1 MPPKPAV
8 TPASSPSAS
17 ASESGSKG
25 ADQQPT
31 ARPILDVQDLSVH
44 FRVGGNIL
52 TGFTTVRAVEQVSFR
67 LNRGE
72 TLSIVGESGS
82 GKSTL
87 ARAILRLVPVT
98 SGQVVL
104 NGEDL
109 AGLSIE
115 EVRQRRQ
122 NMQMVF
128 QDPIASLSPRRT
140 VEQIIEEPL
149 RVHRPEM
156 DRTARLA
163 LVRETMDA
171 IGLLPDMRNRYPH
184 EFSGGQAQRIG
195 IARALI
201 VEPDL
206 LVADEPV
213 SALDVSIQ
221 AQVLN
226 LLSDIKTQ
234 RALTL
239 LFISHDLSVVQH
251 VSDRLLVLYLGHV
264 MEVGPAEAIYARPQ
278 NPYTQALLSAVPRID
293 FSGDRPARTRLS
305 GELPSPTAEHQGCPF
320 ASRCPKAQ
328 SQCMSLKP
336 RLEQVDGREVA
347 CHFPG

>member
-1 MPPKPAV
+1 MGDEKI
-8 TPASSPSAS
+8 
-17 ASESGSKG
+17 
-25 ADQQPT
+25 
-31 ARPILDVQDLSVH
+31 ILNVENLHVH
-44 FRVGGNIL
+44 FRLGGGLFSRRNV
-52 TGFTTVRAVEQVSFR
+52 VRAVENVSFA

-87 ARAILRLVPVT
+87 ARAVLRLVPIT
-98 SGQVVL
+98 KGSVVL
-104 NGEDL
+104 NGENL
-109 AGLSIE
+109 AELSND
-115 EVRQRRQ
+115 EVRKRRQ

-140 VEQIIEEPL
+140 VEQIIAEPL
-149 RVHRPEM
+149 MVHYPNLSGEER
-156 DRTARLA
+156 AA
-163 LVRETMDA
+163 KVRETMDA

-226 LLSDIKTQ
+226 LLSEIKSQ
-234 RALTL
+234 RSLSL

-251 VSDRLLVLYLGHV
+251 VSDHLLVLYLGHV
-264 MEVGPAEAIYARPQ
+264 MEVGPAAKIYANPQ
-278 NPYTQALLSAVPRID
+278 NPYTRALLSAVPTID
-293 FSGDRPARTRLS
+293 FSGNKPKRTRLT
-305 GELPSPTAEHQGCPF
+305 GELPSPTVEHKGCPF

-328 SQCMSLKP
+328 AVCSQQKP
-336 RLEQVDGREVA
+336 QLTQLEGRDVA

>member
-1 MPPKPAV
+1 M
-8 TPASSPSAS
+8 SA
-17 ASESGSKG
+17 EPLLTV
-25 ADQQPT
+25 D
-31 ARPILDVQDLSVH
+31 RLSVH
-44 FRVGGNIL
+44 FWAGGNLL
-52 TGFTTVRAVEQVSFR
+52 TGVSLVRAVEGVSFT
-67 LNRGE
+67 LQQGE

-98 SGQVVL
+98 KGSVHYR
-104 NGEDL
+104 GENL
-109 AGLSIE
+109 VTLSQDQM
-115 EVRQRRQ
+115 RARRRM
-122 NMQMVF
+122 MQMVF

-149 RVHRPEM
+149 RVHFPDL
-156 DRTARLA
+156 DRAQRA
-163 LVRETMDA
+163 QRVAETMDA

-201 VEPDL
+201 VEPEL

-226 LLSDIKTQ
+226 LLAEIKQ
-234 RALTL
+234 ARSLSL

-251 VSDRLLVLYLGHV
+251 VSDNLMVLYLGHV
-264 MEVGPAEAIYARPQ
+264 MEVGPARTIYSRPQ
-278 NPYTQALLSAVPRID
+278 NPYTQALLSAVPRMD
-293 FSGDRPARTRLS
+293 FSADRPKRTRLT
-305 GELPSPTAEHQGCPF
+305 GDLPSPTIEHVGCPF
-320 ASRCPKAQ
+320 ASRCPRAQ
-328 SQCMSLKP
+328 ALCSTDKP
-336 RLEQVDGREVA
+336 VLTPVDGREVA
-347 CHFPG
+347 CHFPGS

>member
-1 MPPKPAV
+1 MAAKD
-8 TPASSPSAS
+8 T
-17 ASESGSKG
+17 
-25 ADQQPT
+25 
-31 ARPILDVQDLSVH
+31 ILNVENLHVH
-44 FRVGGNIL
+44 FRLGGGLFSRRNV
-52 TGFTTVRAVEQVSFR
+52 VRAVENVSFA

-87 ARAILRLVPVT
+87 ARAVLRLVPITKGSVI
-98 SGQVVL
+98 L
-104 NGEDL
+104 NGENL
-109 AGLSIE
+109 AELSND
-115 EVRQRRQ
+115 EVRKRRQ

-140 VEQIIEEPL
+140 VEQIIAEPL
-149 RVHRPEM
+149 MVHYPNLSSEERA
-156 DRTARLA
+156 TK
-163 LVRETMDA
+163 VRETMDA

-226 LLSDIKTQ
+226 LQIG
-234 RALTL
+234 RA
-239 LFISHDLSVVQH
+239 H
-251 VSDRLLVLYLGHV
+251 V
-264 MEVGPAEAIYARPQ
+264 
-278 NPYTQALLSAVPRID
+278 
-293 FSGDRPARTRLS
+293 
-305 GELPSPTAEHQGCPF
+305 
-320 ASRCPKAQ
+320 
-328 SQCMSLKP
+328 
-336 RLEQVDGREVA
+336 
-347 CHFPG
+347 

>member
-1 MPPKPAV
+1 MA
-8 TPASSPSAS
+8 AS
-17 ASESGSKG
+17 
-25 ADQQPT
+25 DT
-31 ARPILDVQDLSVH
+31 ILEVENLSVH
-44 FRVGGNIL
+44 FRLGRGLFSGRQI
-52 TGFTTVRAVEQVSFR
+52 VRAVENVSFA
-67 LNRGE
+67 LSRGE

-87 ARAILRLVPVT
+87 ARAVLRLVPITLGSVR
-98 SGQVVL
+98 L
-104 NGEDL
+104 NGENL
-109 AGLSIE
+109 AELSDE
-115 EVRQRRQ
+115 QVRQRRQ

-140 VEQIIEEPL
+140 VEQIIAEPL
-149 RVHRPEM
+149 MVHNPDLSRDE
-156 DRTARLA
+156 RAAR
-163 LVRETMDA
+163 VRETMDA

-201 VEPDL
+201 VEPKL

-226 LLSDIKTQ
+226 LLSEIKSQ
-234 RALTL
+234 RSLSL

-251 VSDRLLVLYLGHV
+251 VSDQLLVLYLGHV
-264 MEVGPAEAIYARPQ
+264 MEVGPAAEIYANPQ

-293 FSGDRPARTRLS
+293 FSEQRPARTRLT
-305 GELPSPTAEHQGCPF
+305 GELPSPTMEHIGCPF

-328 SQCMSLKP
+328 ALCQQAKP
-336 RLEQVDGREVA
+336 KLEPQQGRDVA

>member
-1 MPPKPAV
+1 MPPK
-8 TPASSPSAS
+8 
-17 ASESGSKG
+17 
-25 ADQQPT
+25 
-31 ARPILDVQDLSVH
+31 PILDVQGLSVY

-52 TGFTTVRAVEQVSFR
+52 TGFNLVRAVEDVSFK
-67 LNRGE
+67 LHRGE

-98 SGQVVL
+98 KGRVEL

-109 AGLSIE
+109 AGLSVD
-115 EVRQRRQ
+115 EVRKRRQ

-149 RVHRPEM
+149 RVHRPELI
-156 DRTARLA
+156 REERLA
-163 LVRETMDA
+163 KVQETMDA

-201 VEPDL
+201 VEPEL

-226 LLSDIKTQ
+226 LLDDIKTQ
-234 RALTL
+234 RSLTL

-251 VSDRLLVLYLGHV
+251 VSDNLLVLYLGHV
-264 MEVGPAEAIYARPQ
+264 MEVGPAAKIYQNPQ
-278 NPYTQALLSAVPRID
+278 NPYTKALLSAVPRID
-293 FSGDRPARTRLS
+293 FSEDRPERTRLT
-305 GELPSPTAEHQGCPF
+305 GELPSPTIEHKGCPF

-328 SQCMSLKP
+328 GKCSEVKP
-336 RLEQVDGREVA
+336 KLEMVEGREVA

>member
-1 MPPKPAV
+1 MSDKD
-8 TPASSPSAS
+8 T
-17 ASESGSKG
+17 
-25 ADQQPT
+25 
-31 ARPILDVQDLSVH
+31 ILSVDDLSVH
-44 FRVGGNIL
+44 FRLGGGLFSRGN
-52 TGFTTVRAVEQVSFR
+52 TVRAVENVSFV
-67 LNRGE
+67 LQRGE

-87 ARAILRLVPVT
+87 ARAVLRLVSITKGSVI
-98 SGQVVL
+98 L
-104 NGEDL
+104 NGENL
-109 AGLSIE
+109 AQLSDA
-115 EVRQRRQ
+115 EVRKRRQ

-140 VEQIIEEPL
+140 VEQIIAEPL
-149 RVHRPEM
+149 LVHQPELTGNE
-156 DRTARLA
+156 RAA
-163 LVRETMDA
+163 KVRDTMDA

-201 VEPDL
+201 VGPTL

-226 LLSDIKTQ
+226 LLSEIKRQ
-234 RALTL
+234 RSLSL
-239 LFISHDLSVVQH
+239 LFISHDLSVVKH

-264 MEVGPAEAIYARPQ
+264 MEVGPAKDIYASPQ
-278 NPYTQALLSAVPRID
+278 HPYTRALLSAVPTID
-293 FSGDRPARTRLS
+293 FSDNKPKRTRLT
-305 GELPSPTAEHQGCPF
+305 GELPSPTVEHVGCPF
-320 ASRCPKAQ
+320 ASRCPMAQ
-328 SQCMSLKP
+328 QVCSEQKP
-336 RLEQVDGREVA
+336 QLNRIEGRDVA

>member
-1 MPPKPAV
+1 M
-8 TPASSPSAS
+8 SA
-17 ASESGSKG
+17 EPLLTV
-25 ADQQPT
+25 D
-31 ARPILDVQDLSVH
+31 RLSVH
-44 FRVGGNIL
+44 FRAGGNLL
-52 TGFTTVRAVEQVSFR
+52 TGVSLVRAVEGVSFT
-67 LNRGE
+67 LQQGE

-98 SGQVVL
+98 KGSVHYR
-104 NGEDL
+104 GENL
-109 AGLSIE
+109 VTLSQDQM
-115 EVRQRRQ
+115 RARRRM
-122 NMQMVF
+122 MQMVF

-149 RVHRPEM
+149 RVHFPDL
-156 DRTARLA
+156 DRAQRA
-163 LVRETMDA
+163 QRVAETMDA

-201 VEPDL
+201 VEPEL

-226 LLSDIKTQ
+226 LLAEIKQ
-234 RALTL
+234 ARSLSL

-251 VSDRLLVLYLGHV
+251 VSDNLMVLYLG
-264 MEVGPAEAIYARPQ
+264 G
-278 NPYTQALLSAVPRID
+278 T
-293 FSGDRPARTRLS
+293 
-305 GELPSPTAEHQGCPF
+305 
-320 ASRCPKAQ
+320 
-328 SQCMSLKP
+328 
-336 RLEQVDGREVA
+336 
-347 CHFPG
+347 

>member
-1 MPPKPAV
+1 M
-8 TPASSPSAS
+8 SA
-17 ASESGSKG
+17 EPLLTI
-25 ADQQPT
+25 D
-31 ARPILDVQDLSVH
+31 RLSVH
-44 FRVGGNIL
+44 FRAGGNLL
-52 TGFTTVRAVEQVSFR
+52 TGVSLVRAVEGVSFT
-67 LNRGE
+67 LQQGE

-98 SGQVVL
+98 RGSVHYR
-104 NGEDL
+104 GEKL
-109 AGLSIE
+109 VTLSQYQM
-115 EVRQRRQ
+115 RARRRM
-122 NMQMVF
+122 MQMVF

-149 RVHRPEM
+149 LVHFPDLDRAQRAQRV
-156 DRTARLA
+156 A
-163 LVRETMDA
+163 ETMDS

-201 VEPDL
+201 VEPEL

-226 LLSDIKTQ
+226 LLAEIKQ
-234 RALTL
+234 ARSLSL

-251 VSDRLLVLYLGHV
+251 VSDNLMVLYLGHV
-264 MEVGPAEAIYARPQ
+264 MEVGPAR
-278 NPYTQALLSAVPRID
+278 
-293 FSGDRPARTRLS
+293 
-305 GELPSPTAEHQGCPF
+305 
-320 ASRCPKAQ
+320 
-328 SQCMSLKP
+328 
-336 RLEQVDGREVA
+336 
-347 CHFPG
+347 

>member
-1 MPPKPAV
+1 M
-8 TPASSPSAS
+8 SAEPLLS
-17 ASESGSKG
+17 V
-25 ADQQPT
+25 D
-31 ARPILDVQDLSVH
+31 RLSVH
-44 FRVGGNIL
+44 FRAGGNLL
-52 TGFTTVRAVEQVSFR
+52 TGVSLVRAVEGVSFT
-67 LNRGE
+67 LQQGE

-98 SGQVVL
+98 KGSVHYR
-104 NGEDL
+104 GENL
-109 AGLSIE
+109 VTLSQDQM
-115 EVRQRRQ
+115 RARRRM
-122 NMQMVF
+122 MQMVF

-149 RVHRPEM
+149 RVHFPDL
-156 DRTARLA
+156 DRAQRA
-163 LVRETMDA
+163 QRVAETMDA

-201 VEPDL
+201 VEPEL

-226 LLSDIKTQ
+226 LLAEIKQ
-234 RALTL
+234 ARSLSL

-251 VSDRLLVLYLGHV
+251 VSDNLMVLYLGHV
-264 MEVGPAEAIYARPQ
+264 MEVGPAAKIYANPQ
-278 NPYTQALLSAVPRID
+278 NPYTRALLSAVPTID
-293 FSGDRPARTRLS
+293 FSGNKPKRTRLT
-305 GELPSPTAEHQGCPF
+305 GELPSPTVEHKGCPF

-328 SQCMSLKP
+328 AVCSEQKP
-336 RLEQVDGREVA
+336 QLTQQILYFVPIY
-347 CHFPG
+347 F

>member
-1 MPPKPAV
+1 MA
-8 TPASSPSAS
+8 
-17 ASESGSKG
+17 ASE
-25 ADQQPT
+25 T
-31 ARPILDVQDLSVH
+31 ILDVENLSVH
-44 FRVGGNIL
+44 FRLGGGL
-52 TGFTTVRAVEQVSFR
+52 FSRRSTVRAVENVSFS
-67 LNRGE
+67 LSRGE

-87 ARAILRLVPVT
+87 ARAVLRLVPIT
-98 SGQVVL
+98 KGSVVL
-104 NGEDL
+104 NGENLADL
-109 AGLSIE
+109 SDS
-115 EVRQRRQ
+115 EVRKRRQ

-140 VEQIIEEPL
+140 VEQIISEPL
-149 RVHRPEM
+149 NVHFSGLTREE
-156 DRTARLA
+156 RAEK
-163 LVRETMDA
+163 VRETMDA

-201 VEPDL
+201 VEPTL

-226 LLSDIKTQ
+226 LLADIKSQ
-234 RALTL
+234 RSLSL

-251 VSDRLLVLYLGHV
+251 VSDHLLVLYLGHV
-264 MEVGPAEAIYARPQ
+264 MEVGPAAQIYANPQ
-278 NPYTQALLSAVPRID
+278 NPYTRALLSAVPTID
-293 FSGDRPARTRLS
+293 FSGTKPHRTRLT
-305 GELPSPTAEHQGCPF
+305 GELPSPTVEHKGCPF

-328 SQCMSLKP
+328 PACSTEKP
-336 RLEQVDGREVA
+336 LLRQIEGRDVA